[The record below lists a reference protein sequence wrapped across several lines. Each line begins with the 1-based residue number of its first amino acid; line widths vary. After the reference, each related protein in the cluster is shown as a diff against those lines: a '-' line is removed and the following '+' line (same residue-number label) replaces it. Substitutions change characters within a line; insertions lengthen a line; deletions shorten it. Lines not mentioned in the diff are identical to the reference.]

1 MIQRSSARFRVI
13 VFILTAAAITFAF
26 VHSAMSADLSSK
38 ESKGVLAFICNI
50 LSVFGA
56 GEQLTEFIVR
66 KLAHFSEYTA
76 IGMLLTSCAYSFDRF
91 KPYRYI
97 PYVFFAGLGTAFVDE
112 TIQLFSEGR
121 AGMITDMWIDFSGVV
136 LGTAIMLLF
145 YFVYQRIRRKKMK
158 HE

>member
-1 MIQRSSARFRVI
+1 MFLNG
-13 VFILTAAAITFAF
+13 ILKA
-26 VHSAMSADLSSK
+26 
-38 ESKGVLAFICNI
+38 
-50 LSVFGA
+50 FGA
-56 GEQLTEFIVR
+56 GYQLSEHFVR
-66 KLAHFSEYTA
+66 
-76 IGMLLTSCAYSFDRF
+76 

>member
-26 VHSAMSADLSSK
+26 VHSAMPASVSAE
-38 ESKGVLAFICNI
+38 ESAGVLEIIYNFLRTIGISAEI
-50 LSVFGA
+50 
-56 GEQLTEFIVR
+56 TDHIVR

-91 KPYRYI
+91 KPYRYLA
-97 PYVFFAGLGTAFVDE
+97 YVFFAGLGTAFVDE
-112 TIQLFSEGR
+112 TIQLLSEGR

>member
-13 VFILTAAAITFAF
+13 ILVLTAAAIVFAF
-26 VHSAMSADLSSK
+26 VHSAMSSNISSQ
-38 ESKGVLAFICNI
+38 ESRWAYVFLNGI
-50 LSVFGA
+50 LKAFGA
-56 GEQLTEFIVR
+56 GYQLSEHFVR

-91 KPYRYI
+91 KPYRYLA
-97 PYVFFAGLGTAFVDE
+97 YVFFAGLGTAFVDE

>member
-1 MIQRSSARFRVI
+1 MIRSAKRLRLCYTLLCLLL
-13 VFILTAAAITFAF
+13 VFIWGNSLMPAEI
-26 VHSAMSADLSSK
+26 SAGFSGWIK
-38 ESKGVLAFICNI
+38 EI
-50 LSVFGA
+50 LDKLLPGFSTGD
-56 GEQLTEFIVR
+56 GETGHHLLR

-91 KPYRYI
+91 KPYRYLA
-97 PYVFFAGLGTAFVDE
+97 YVFFAGLGTAFVDE
-112 TIQLFSEGR
+112 TIQLLSEGR

>member
-1 MIQRSSARFRVI
+1 MPASVSAEE
-13 VFILTAAAITFAF
+13 
-26 VHSAMSADLSSK
+26 SA
-38 ESKGVLAFICNI
+38 GVLEIIYNFLRTIGISAEI
-50 LSVFGA
+50 
-56 GEQLTEFIVR
+56 TDHIVR

-91 KPYRYI
+91 KPYRYLA
-97 PYVFFAGLGTAFVDE
+97 YVFFAGLGTAFVDE